1 MPRQRSPDSIE
12 AEKLFKAGMPL
23 VEIAKKINVPA
34 GTVRRWKS
42 TQGWQL
48 SDKKKQSE
56 RSETNNKIKSERS
69 VLKPSARKRGGQTS
83 NSNAKGHGAPKE
95 NKNAL
100 KHGGYVPVI
109 WDKLS
114 DDEKE
119 LFESI
124 PDESESHLIEEIK
137 FYSIRERRLL
147 EALNQL
153 QSEAKKGIYLSA
165 ITKAET
171 KRSFKTKEE
180 EQLYNDRIEK
190 KVRRGERL
198 PGKEFMVT
206 TITASAIDPMLR
218 IEREL
223 TAVQSKKAKAIEM
236 LEKIRLEKKAINME
250 SMGNEVVDAWI
261 TVVTEEK
268 NEQQED

>member
-1 MPRQRSPDSIE
+1 M
-12 AEKLFKAGMPL
+12 
-23 VEIAKKINVPA
+23 
-34 GTVRRWKS
+34 
-42 TQGWQL
+42 
-48 SDKKKQSE
+48 
-56 RSETNNKIKSERS
+56 
-69 VLKPSARKRGGQTS
+69 
-83 NSNAKGHGAPKE
+83 
-95 NKNAL
+95 